1 MSAPAPGGKAG
12 ALLPA
17 IGGGG
22 TREFATGCVSLGSG
36 RIRSAGGTQ
45 DPPCSS
51 LTALLPGAAP
61 HASCRLL
68 LGHVPMV
75 SCVLMCVS
83 AHRHPWAGQG
93 GEGVA
98 WGIPQLGKSR
108 ARCRAGKLLLL
119 RLRTVFGQWLDPL
132 LRWGHQSQD
141 RTPGA
146 LVSGQNRG
154 KKAHPSKA
162 RSATPRSRQITT
174 HISF

>member
-51 LTALLPGAAP
+51 LTALLPGAVP
-61 HASCRLL
+61 HASCWLL

-75 SCVLMCVS
+75 SYVLMCECTQTPVGRTGWGGCGVGHPAAGEAPSTVPSWEAAAAPAQDSVWAVAGSS
-83 AHRHPWAGQG
+83 AP
-93 GEGVA
+93 
-98 WGIPQLGKSR
+98 LG
-108 ARCRAGKLLLL
+108 
-119 RLRTVFGQWLDPL
+119 
-132 LRWGHQSQD
+132 
-141 RTPGA
+141 TPE
-146 LVSGQNRG
+146 SGQDTRSFSVRSKQR